1 MVRSSG
7 PSVLYTCCKLKESFC
22 NLLETRSPA
31 LVPSLKRNVCAP
43 KPALKP
49 VIHRSENSYMFLLWS
64 HEGLEQL
71 LEALW
76 RNFLLDT
83 NVEQMGVLLLP
94 VWQEIITIL

>member
-1 MVRSSG
+1 
-7 PSVLYTCCKLKESFC
+7 
-22 NLLETRSPA
+22 
-31 LVPSLKRNVCAP
+31 
-43 KPALKP
+43 
-49 VIHRSENSYMFLLWS
+49 MFLLWS

-94 VWQEIITIL
+94 VWQEIITIV